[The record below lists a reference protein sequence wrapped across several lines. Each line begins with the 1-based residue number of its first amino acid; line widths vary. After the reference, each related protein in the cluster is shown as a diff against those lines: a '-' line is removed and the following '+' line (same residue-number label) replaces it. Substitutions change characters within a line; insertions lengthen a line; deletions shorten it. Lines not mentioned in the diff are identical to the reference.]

1 MKRFLIV
8 SISLLLAAVSSHA
21 QIFRG
26 IKFPKGGRIDA
37 FSASWAPET
46 VELLNVKAMRP
57 IYRAAQ
63 QNFSQNYLFQSA
75 QRGLVQIKAK
85 KGGEVMGTGFLVM
98 LNNVPYIAT
107 ARHVGGRVGNT
118 VVAEVFNEHGS
129 PLEFKVQMVAGGQRG
144 IHSADVALAAL
155 PPEALRGGAKPFTWA
170 APDLKL
176 PAFSLGYTE
185 GLWKHR
191 DILPMERR
199 FLSAGQWDLIG
210 TRPALAQ
217 ENPDEPFGFSG
228 YCGSP
233 VLQLQANRWKVVG
246 VHVGSC
252 GIAAEPEKNRSFAVN
267 LSETLPL
274 LDRQLHGEKLAALTR
289 PVKIF
294 GQEVGQLDWEERV
307 AAIQVYGENR
317 LLFEKQLNGWDQ
329 VYSDEHVEWLLDEV
343 PWQSGD
349 LVIILIERRRG
360 SVRDIEYTIP

>member
-26 IKFPKGGRIDA
+26 IKLPKGGRIDA
-37 FSASWAPET
+37 FSASWHPET

-57 IYRAAQ
+57 IYKAAQ
-63 QNFSQNYLFQSA
+63 RNFTQPYLLHSA

-98 LNNVPYIAT
+98 LDSQPYVVT
-107 ARHVGGRVGNT
+107 ARHVGGHAGNK

-144 IHSADVALAAL
+144 LHSADVALAAL
-155 PPEALRGGAKPFTWA
+155 PSAALEGGAKPFPWA

-185 GLWKHR
+185 GVWTHR
-191 DILPMERR
+191 DLLPMERR
-199 FLSAGQWDLIG
+199 LLTSGQWDLIG
-210 TRPALAQ
+210 TRPTVLQ

-252 GIAAEPEKNRSFAVN
+252 GIAGEPENNRSFAVN

-274 LDRQLHGEKLAALTR
+274 LDELAHGKELSALSR
-289 PVKIF
+289 PIKIF
-294 GQEVGQLDWEERV
+294 GQEVAQLNWEERV
-307 AAIQVYGENR
+307 AAIQVYNQNGF
-317 LLFEKQLNGWDQ
+317 LFEQKIDEWDKA
-329 VYSDEHVEWLLDEV
+329 YSDEHIEQLIDDV